1 MTRRSTLLA
10 LLLLGPL
17 AACEKK
23 GETTPE
29 AVKSQ
34 PADQTVDQ
42 TADPTTMED
51 RQLRR
56 PPPASSGISSD
67 PNNPSGAPG
76 PSRVGTSTSRY

>member
-23 GETTPE
+23 DEMSPE
-29 AVKSQ
+29 SVNQ
-34 PADQTVDQ
+34 PVDP
-42 TADPTTMED
+42 AIEEK
-51 RQLRR
+51 RLRR

-67 PNNPSGAPG
+67 PDNPSGAPG
-76 PSRVGTSTSRY
+76 SSRVGTSPTRY

>member
-23 GETTPE
+23 DELSPDS
-29 AVKSQ
+29 VNQ
-34 PADQTVDQ
+34 PVDP
-42 TADPTTMED
+42 AIEEK
-51 RQLRR
+51 RLRR

-67 PNNPSGAPG
+67 PDNPSGAPG
-76 PSRVGTSTSRY
+76 SGRIGTSPSRY